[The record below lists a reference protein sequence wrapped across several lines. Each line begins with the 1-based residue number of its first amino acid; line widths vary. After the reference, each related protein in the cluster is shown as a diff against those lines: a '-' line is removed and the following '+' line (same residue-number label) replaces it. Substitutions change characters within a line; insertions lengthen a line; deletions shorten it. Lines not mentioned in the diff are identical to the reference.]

1 MLSNR
6 HGLLL
11 GLDKRL
17 LRNRR
22 LGDGAAI
29 HAKRLATRGLDRRL
43 HLGLRRLSVQ
53 IDTWGNSQRPRS
65 CG

>member
-1 MLSNR
+1 MLSSR

-29 HAKRLATRGLDRRL
+29 HAKRLTTRGLD
-43 HLGLRRLSVQ
+43 
-53 IDTWGNSQRPRS
+53 
-65 CG
+65 